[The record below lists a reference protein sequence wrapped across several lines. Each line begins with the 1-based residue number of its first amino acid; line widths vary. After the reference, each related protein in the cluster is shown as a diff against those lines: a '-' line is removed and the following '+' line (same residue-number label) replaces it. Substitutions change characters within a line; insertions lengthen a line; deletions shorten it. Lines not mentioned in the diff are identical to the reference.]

1 MPRKSLFEFPD
12 DVKTTVSKGTK
23 ALYRS
28 KINSIAKATNLTN
41 VDMLLAMPSE
51 VFKAIEELVP
61 ETKPDYKPQRRL
73 YMSALMYIFNGV
85 PYEERTEFYAY
96 YLTVKDPYT
105 PTA

>member
-28 KINSIAKATNLTN
+28 KINSIAKATDLTT
-41 VDMLLAMPSE
+41 VDLLLAMPYE
-51 VFKAIEELVP
+51 VLKEIEELVP
-61 ETKPDYKPQRRL
+61 DTKPDYKPQRRL

-105 PTA
+105 APA